1 MAVYQTPLIMRKA
14 YCLACVLLY
23 LLPGLRAQE
32 LVRESVYF
40 DTDKHQLRAQSYQVL
55 DDLIQQTTALGDFH
69 LQILAFTDDRGST
82 DYNLSLAERRA
93 DAVKAYLLENGLI
106 AEKTSVQSLGE
117 VQITQ
122 AEPEEKQRAQHRRVD
137 LIVTVK
143 TIESLA
149 ALMAELNE
157 DRTQTFTLQGDEG
170 GRLKGKAGTNVWVEP
185 HTFRFADG
193 SHPQTPITLSLKE
206 AYGYEE
212 MILDG
217 LSTHSDGNLLETGG
231 MIYLEAS
238 ADGQALQIGPGSDI
252 VVGMPTQKQ
261 LPGMQLF
268 MGEQN
273 TAGQVANWT
282 PTQQAFRTGFNE
294 MLAALPPKPKLA
306 HEWIKPPKPA
316 IDYSNEPVRPRKPF
330 KPNEPNKPAAEATYY
345 KAGILRK
352 LVIGKSRL
360 AKKEAK
366 LLAQK
371 MKDYDRKM
379 ERYQKRKATYDMA
392 MLKYNEE
399 VSTFDQRHKEWQEGL
414 EKQKIDFRDSPE
426 FKNYLARKEKSQ
438 LARFKQYEKELA
450 AWEASKAQRLLD
462 YEEKYGDQIVASAS
476 LSLQY
481 FYRVNK
487 LGWINCDRF
496 YNIPPEEKMNLA
508 VADDD
513 EEKEEIFVL
522 FKDIKS
528 MMKAKQ
534 QAGSKAYLTQAVPKD
549 AAIRIVGIK
558 VKNGKAHLAIKD
570 TTAGA
575 SSLHQLTYQATS
587 LKMIREAL
595 QNLDV

>member
-14 YCLACVLLY
+14 YCLACALLC

-32 LVRESVYF
+32 LMRESVYF
-40 DTDKHQLRAQSYQVL
+40 GTDEHQLRAKSYQVL
-55 DDLIQQTTALGDFH
+55 NDLIQQTTALGDFH

-82 DYNLSLAERRA
+82 DYNLSLAQRRA
-93 DAVKAYLLENGLI
+93 DAVKAYLLENGI
-106 AEKTSVQSLGE
+106 TAEKTSVQSLGE
-117 VQITQ
+117 VQITL
-122 AEPEEKQRAQHRRVD
+122 AEPEAKQRAQHRRVD

-149 ALMAELNE
+149 ALMAELNQ
-157 DRTQTFTLQGDEG
+157 DRVQTFTLQGDEG
-170 GRLKGKAGTNVWVEP
+170 GQIEGKAGTQIWVKP
-185 HTFRFADG
+185 NTFRFADG
-193 SHPQTPITLSLKE
+193 NLPQTPITLSLKE
-206 AYGYEE
+206 AYGYQE

-238 ADGQALQIGPGSDI
+238 ADDQPLQIQPGSDI
-252 VVGMPTQKQ
+252 VVSMPTQEQ

-273 TAGQVANWT
+273 TAGEVANWT

-294 MLAALPPKPKLA
+294 MLAALPEKPKLA
-306 HEWIKPPKPA
+306 HEWIKPPKPI
-316 IDYSNEPVRPRKPF
+316 IDYSNEPVKPRKPY
-330 KPNEPNKPAAEATYY
+330 KPNEPNKPDAEATYY
-345 KAGILRK
+345 KTGILKK
-352 LVIGKSRL
+352 LVIGKSRI

-366 LLAQK
+366 LLAKK

-379 ERYQKRKATYDMA
+379 ERYQKRKAAYDMA
-392 MLKYNEE
+392 ILKYNEE
-399 VSTFDQRHKEWQEGL
+399 VSTFDQRHKEWEEGL

-426 FKNYLARKEKSQ
+426 FKNYLTKKAKSE
-438 LARFKQYEKELA
+438 LARFEQYEKELA
-450 AWEASKAQRLLD
+450 AWEELREQRLFD
-462 YEEKYGDQIVASAS
+462 YEEKYSDQIVASKS

-513 EEKEEIFVL
+513 EEKEEIFIL

-528 MMKAKQ
+528 MMKAKLHHE
-534 QAGSKAYLTQAVPKD
+534 SKAYLTQAVPKD

-575 SSLHQLTYQATS
+575 SSLHQLTYQPTS

>member
-1 MAVYQTPLIMRKA
+1 MRA
-14 YCLACVLLY
+14 
-23 LLPGLRAQE
+23 
-32 LVRESVYF
+32 SVYF
-40 DTDKHQLRAQSYQVL
+40 GTDEHQLRAKSYQVL
-55 DDLIQQTTALGDFH
+55 HDLIQQTTEFGDFH

-93 DAVKAYLLENGLI
+93 DAVKSYLLENGI
-106 AEKTSVQSLGE
+106 TAEKTSVQSLGE
-117 VQITQ
+117 VQITRV
-122 AEPEEKQRAQHRRVD
+122 ESEKKQRAQHRRVD

-143 TIESLA
+143 TIESLT
-149 ALMAELNE
+149 ALLAELNQ
-157 DRTQTFTLQGDEG
+157 DRIQTFTLQSDEG
-170 GRLKGKAGTNVWVEP
+170 GRLEGKAGTNIWVAP
-185 HTFRFADG
+185 NTFRFADG
-193 SHPQTPITLSLKE
+193 SQPQTPITLSLKE

-238 ADGQALQIGPGSDI
+238 ADGRPLEIEPGSDI
-252 VVGMPTQKQ
+252 AIGMPTQNQ

-273 TAGQVANWT
+273 TGGQVANWR

-294 MLAALPPKPKLA
+294 MLPALPQKPKLA
-306 HEWIKPPKPA
+306 HQWIKPPKPA
-316 IDYSNEPVRPRKPF
+316 IDDSGEPVKPRKPF
-330 KPNEPNKPAAEATYY
+330 KPNEPNKPDAEATYY
-345 KAGILRK
+345 QTGILRK

-366 LLAQK
+366 LYAKK
-371 MKDYDRKM
+371 MKDYERKM
-379 ERYQKRKATYDMA
+379 ERYQKRKATYDVA
-392 MLKYNEE
+392 ILKYQEE
-399 VSTFDQRHKEWQEGL
+399 LSTFDQRHKEWQEGL
-414 EKQKIDFRDSPE
+414 EKQKANFRDTPE
-426 FKNYLARKEKSQ
+426 FKSYLAKKEKSQ
-438 LARFKQYEKELA
+438 AARFKAYEKELA
-450 AWEASKAQRLLD
+450 AWEALREQRLLD
-462 YEEKYGDQIVASAS
+462 YEEKYGDQIGASAS

-513 EEKEEIFVL
+513 EEKEEIFIL

-534 QAGSKAYLTQAVPKD
+534 HQESKAYLTQAVPKD

-575 SSLHQLTYQATS
+575 SSLHQLTYQPTS